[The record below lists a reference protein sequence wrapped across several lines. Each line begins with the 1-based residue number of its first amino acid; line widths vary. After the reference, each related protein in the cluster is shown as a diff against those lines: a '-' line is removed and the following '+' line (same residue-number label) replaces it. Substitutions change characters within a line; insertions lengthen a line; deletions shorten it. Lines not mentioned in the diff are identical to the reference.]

1 MTNMAG
7 SSFGG
12 ADIAAPSDFV
22 PDPAHFREAMS
33 RVGASVHIVTTSG
46 PAGLAGIT
54 ATSATSVSLEPATML
69 FCIKKTSPAAARM
82 IKNAVFC
89 INALSPAHRALA
101 EVFAGRTGKHL
112 EERFEGGDWRKLATG
127 SPVLRQAAASFDCR
141 LVEAK
146 PVGTHFVMIGLV
158 EAVAYGAEGDT
169 LAYVHRGYRT
179 L

>member
-1 MTNMAG
+1 MAG
-7 SSFGG
+7 SSNGG
-12 ADIAAPSDFV
+12 AEIAAPSDFR

-33 RVGASVHIVTTSG
+33 RVGASVHIVTTAGS
-46 PAGLAGIT
+46 AGLAGIT

-69 FCIKKTSPAAARM
+69 FCIKKTSPSAVR
-82 IKNAVFC
+82 IIENGVFC

-101 EVFAGRTGKHL
+101 EIFAGRTGQHL
-112 EERFEGGDWRKLATG
+112 EERFVGADWRKLSTG